1 MASILRYESYPITTV
16 ISSNV
21 VSLSIYGLGLFIASE
36 TGPILWIP
44 YLALILALEFRL
56 LRYHCPNCYYWGKTC
71 AFGKGKLSAL
81 LFTKGIP
88 EKFCAKPMTWS
99 AMIPDILIS
108 LIPLVAGIV
117 LLVIEFSPLLLA
129 ALILLVLLTTS
140 GSGYVRGKLACN
152 HCKQAERGCPALDL
166 FARKSVG
173 IL

>member
-1 MASILRYESYPITTV
+1 MEPSTHFKEYPLETV
-16 ISSNV
+16 LAANF
-21 VSLSIYGLGLFIASE
+21 VSLAIYGLGLFLVSG

-44 YLALILALEFRL
+44 YGAFILAMEYRL

-71 AFGKGKLSAL
+71 AFGKGRISAL
-81 LFTKGIP
+81 FFRKGIP
-88 EKFCAKPMTWS
+88 EKFCAKPMTWR

-140 GSGYVRGKLACN
+140 GSGHVRGTLACN
-152 HCKQAERGCPALDL
+152 HCKQAELGCPALKL
-166 FARKSVG
+166 FERKAV
-173 IL
+173 